1 MAINDIEANK
11 QRTDSK
17 LQETQEVL
25 ETTKVE
31 LKRFKEKYYAV
42 AI

>member
-1 MAINDIEANK
+1 MAINDTEASK

-17 LQETQEVL
+17 LQETEEVL
-25 ETTKVE
+25 ATTKVE